1 MTMFPTKIYVQRRN
15 ALKKKI
21 SSGLLLFLG
30 NEDSPMNYPDNTYS
44 FRQDSTFLYYWGLD
58 DPSLAAVIDLDNRR
72 EIIFGNDPTV
82 DEIVWTGPQTSIKE
96 KSGKV
101 GVSEAMPL
109 SKLEEIVWAAVR
121 QGRAIHYLRA
131 YRPENILKLERLLGI
146 HPRVVN
152 EYASKEFIRAAVEQ
166 RSVKAKEEIEQ
177 IELAIDITRRM
188 QMTAMQMSKPGM
200 YEREVAGTME
210 GIAVSMGGNLS
221 FPIIFSIHGETL
233 HNHYHGNKMKAGN
246 IVVNDSGAESPLHY
260 AGDITRTFPVSGK
273 FTVKQKEIYQIVLDA
288 QRKAIGMVSP
298 GVKFKDVHLTAG
310 KVLAEGLKDLGL
322 MKGDMEEA
330 VQAGAH
336 ALFFQCGLGH
346 MMGLDV
352 HDMEDLGEEYVGYDS
367 QTKRSSQFGLCY
379 LRLAKPL
386 QPGYVL
392 TVEPGIYF
400 IPELIHAWKA
410 EKKFAQF
417 VNYDAV
423 AKYERFGGMRVEDD
437 VLVLQKGNRV
447 LGKKIPKTI
456 AEVEALMSR

>member
-1 MTMFPTKIYVQRRN
+1 MFATKIYVQRRN
-15 ALKKKI
+15 ALKKKLGP
-21 SSGLLLFLG
+21 GLLLFLG
-30 NEDSPMNYPDNTYS
+30 NEESPMNYLSNTYA

-58 DPSLAAVIDLDNRR
+58 NPSLAALIDLESKR
-72 EIIFGNDPTV
+72 EIIFGDDPTV
-82 DEIVWTGPQTSIKE
+82 DEIVWTGPQTLIKE
-96 KSGKV
+96 KSRMV
-101 GVSEAMPL
+101 GVSESMPM
-109 SKLEEIVWAAVR
+109 SKLEEMLLSAVK
-121 QGRAIHYLRA
+121 QGRPIHYLRA

-152 EYASKEFIRAAVEQ
+152 EYASKDFIRAVVEQ

-188 QMTAMQMSKPGM
+188 QITAMKMSKPGT
-200 YEREVAGTME
+200 YEYEVAGAME
-210 GIAVSMGGNLS
+210 GIAVSMGGGLA
-221 FPIIFSIHGETL
+221 FPTIFSIHGETL
-233 HNHYHGNKMKAGN
+233 HNPHHWNKMKAGN

-260 AGDITRTFPVSGK
+260 AGDLTRTFPVSGK
-273 FTVKQKEIYQIVLDA
+273 FTTKQKEIYQIVLDA

-298 GVKFKDVHLTAG
+298 GVKYKDIHLAAG
-310 KVLAEGLKDLGL
+310 NVLAEGLKDLGL
-322 MKGDMEEA
+322 MKGDIEEA

-352 HDMEDLGEEYVGYDS
+352 HDMEDLGEEYVGYDA

-386 QPGYVL
+386 QPGFVL

-410 EKKFAQF
+410 EKRFAQF

-437 VLVLQKGNRV
+437 VLVLHKGNRV

-456 AEVEALMSR
+456 AEIEALMAR